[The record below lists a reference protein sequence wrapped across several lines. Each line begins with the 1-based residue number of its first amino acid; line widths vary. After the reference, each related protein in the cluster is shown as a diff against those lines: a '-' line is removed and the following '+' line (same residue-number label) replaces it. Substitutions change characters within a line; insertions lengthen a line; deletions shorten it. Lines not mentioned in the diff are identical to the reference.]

1 MFKKQ
6 LLGKRIKELRKL
18 KGLTQESLSEKA
30 GIDSKHLSRIECG
43 VNFPSLDLLTKIA
56 DILSI
61 EPYVLFQTMHSKT
74 KDELIADIN
83 KILETAKEQDVRK
96 FYKILIDIV
105 S

>member
-1 MFKKQ
+1 MYQKQ

-18 KGLTQESLSEKA
+18 KGLTQESLSEKV

-56 DILSI
+56 DTLKI
-61 EPYVLFQTMHSKT
+61 EPYLLFQTLQSKT
-74 KDELIADIN
+74 KDELILDIN
-83 KILETAKEQDVRK
+83 KILETAKEQDVMK
-96 FYKILIDIV
+96 FYKILVDVV